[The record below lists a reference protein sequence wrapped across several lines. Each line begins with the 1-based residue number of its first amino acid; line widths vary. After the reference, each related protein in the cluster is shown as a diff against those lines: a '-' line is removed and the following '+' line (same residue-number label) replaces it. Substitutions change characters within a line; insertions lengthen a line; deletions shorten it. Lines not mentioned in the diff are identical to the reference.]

1 MQEDLITFDIEWLSL
16 PKGEFRMLV
25 MIADIGGDIRCL
37 SNACRYFGVRDDET
51 STKDKMKEDLQSLV
65 DKGIINLTKIKRRYY
80 ATLNPIAKENIITIK
95 REYLKT
101 IMQRN
106 YEAKVAWEQVL
117 KCYLWIDSK
126 TKPDLIFTNDEMV
139 AAMNISSSTI
149 SKAKSPLKNEYQAVK
164 IKKITDKIGNNNY
177 RTIGQTAE
185 VSAWWNT

>member
-16 PKGEFRMLV
+16 PKGDFRMLV

-51 STKDKMKEDLQSLV
+51 STKDRMKEDLQSLV

-80 ATLNPIAKENIITIK
+80 ATLNPIAKENIITIN

-149 SKAKSPLKNEYQAVK
+149 SKAKSPLKNEYEAVK
-164 IKKITDKIGNNNY
+164 IKKITDKIGDNNY

>member
-164 IKKITDKIGNNNY
+164 IKKITDKIGDNNY

>member
-1 MQEDLITFDIEWLSL
+1 MKKVIMSLTCSLALIFGFVGCATTSVTGSGI
-16 PKGEFRMLV
+16 KGKAATVKKNYVKIIDYQGSSFGSEIPQWV
-25 MIADIGGDIRCL
+25 VEIGNGNY
-37 SNACRYFGVRDDET
+37 S
-51 STKDKMKEDLQSLV
+51 S
-65 DKGIINLTKIKRRYY
+65 
-80 ATLNPIAKENIITIK
+80 
-95 REYLKT
+95 EYLKT

-149 SKAKSPLKNEYQAVK
+149 SKAKSPLKNEYEAVK
-164 IKKITDKIGNNNY
+164 IKKITDKICDNNY

>member
-1 MQEDLITFDIEWLSL
+1 MQKDLITFDIEWLSL
-16 PKGEFRMLV
+16 PKAEFRLLV
-25 MIADIGGDIRCL
+25 MIADIGGDIKCL
-37 SNACRYFGVRDDET
+37 SNACRYFGLRDDES
-51 STKDKMKEDLQSLV
+51 STKDGMAESLQNLA
-65 DKGIINLTKIKRRYY
+65 DKNIIKLTKIKRRYY
-80 ATLNPIAKENIITIK
+80 ATLNPIAKDNIVTIK

-149 SKAKSPLKNEYQAVK
+149 SKAKSPLKNEYEAVK
-164 IKKITDKIGNNNY
+164 IKKITDKIGDNNY

>member
-1 MQEDLITFDIEWLSL
+1 MQKDLITFDIEWLSL
-16 PKGEFRMLV
+16 PKAEFRLLV
-25 MIADIGGDIRCL
+25 MIADIGGDIKCL
-37 SNACRYFGVRDDET
+37 SNACRYFGLRDDES
-51 STKDKMKEDLQSLV
+51 STKDGMAESLQNLA
-65 DKGIINLTKIKRRYY
+65 DKNIIKLTKIKRRYY
-80 ATLNPIAKENIITIK
+80 ATLNPIAKDNIVTIK

-149 SKAKSPLKNEYQAVK
+149 SKAKSPLKNEYEAVK
-164 IKKITDKIGNNNY
+164 IKIITDKIGDNNY

>member
-16 PKGEFRMLV
+16 PKSEFRLLV
-25 MIADIGGDIRCL
+25 MIADIGGNIKCL
-37 SNACRYFGVRDDET
+37 SNACRYFGLRDDET
-51 STKDKMKEDLQSLV
+51 STKDRMKEDLQSLV

-80 ATLNPIAKENIITIK
+80 ATLNPIAEDNIITIK

-117 KCYLWIDSK
+117 KCYLWIDSE
-126 TKPDLIFTNDEMV
+126 TKPDVLFTNDEMV

-149 SKAKSPLKNEYQAVK
+149 SKAKSPLKNEYEAVK
-164 IKKITDKIGNNNY
+164 IEIIKDKIGDNDY
-177 RTIGQTAE
+177 RTRGQTAQ

>member
-16 PKGEFRMLV
+16 PKAEFRLLV
-25 MIADIGGDIRCL
+25 MIADIGGDIKCL
-37 SNACRYFGVRDDET
+37 SNACRYFGLRDDES
-51 STKDKMKEDLQSLV
+51 STKDGMAESLQNLA
-65 DKGIINLTKIKRRYY
+65 DKNIIKLTKIKRRYY
-80 ATLNPIAKENIITIK
+80 ATLNPIAKDNIITIK

-149 SKAKSPLKNEYQAVK
+149 SKAKSPLKNEYEAVK
-164 IKKITDKIGNNNY
+164 IKKITDKIGDNNY

>member
-51 STKDKMKEDLQSLV
+51 STKDRMKEDLQSLV

-80 ATLNPIAKENIITIK
+80 ATLNPIAKENIITIN

-149 SKAKSPLKNEYQAVK
+149 SKAKSPLKNEYEAVK
-164 IKKITDKIGNNNY
+164 IKKITDKIGDNNY